1 MKKYTTEIKWGLI
14 FTIVTLLWMVFERM
28 MGWHGENIARHATM
42 TNLFAIPAI
51 VVYVIALLDKR
62 KNDLGGIMTWGQ
74 GFISGL
80 IITLVVV
87 VLSPIAQYLTHTI
100 ISPEYFANV
109 IEYAVSEAQMTREE
123 AEGYFSLNNYMM
135 QSAIGGLIMGII
147 TSAVVAF
154 FVKKKK
160 VV

>member
-14 FTIVTLLWMVFERM
+14 FTAVALLWMVFERA
-28 MGWHGENIARHATM
+28 MGWHGENIDQHVTM

-51 VVYVIALLDKR
+51 IIYVLALLDKR

-74 GFISGL
+74 GFTSGL
-80 IITLVVV
+80 IVTLVVV
-87 VLSPIAQYLTHTI
+87 ILSPLAQYLTHTI

-109 IEYAVSEAQMTREE
+109 IEYAVDSGNMTREE
-123 AEGYFSLNNYMM
+123 AEAYFSLNNYIM
-135 QSAIGGLIMGII
+135 QSAIGGLIMGIV

-154 FVKKKK
+154 FVKKNSLE
-160 VV
+160 

>member
-14 FTIVTLLWMVFERM
+14 FTIIALLWMVFERM
-28 MGWHGENIARHATM
+28 MGWHGENISQHATM

-62 KNDLGGIMTWGQ
+62 KNDFGGIMTWRQ
-74 GFISGL
+74 GFLSGL

-87 VLSPIAQYLTHTI
+87 VLSPLAQYLTHTI

-109 IEYAVSEAQMTREE
+109 IEYTVSEGQMTREE
-123 AEGYFSLNNYMM
+123 AEEYFSLSNYTM
-135 QSAIGGLIMGII
+135 QSAIGGLIMGIV

-154 FVKKKK
+154 FVKKKSM
-160 VV
+160 V